1 MFDVLSIYES
11 LFQKRT
17 CRSEKMP
24 HNQQQIKDSKQ
35 VMQKIAIL
43 QHVCEQKRQ
52 VGTVRTR
59 RYGGWWT
66 LVECTTFTESVSSL
80 KTTKALVIQVAYI
93 SNFSCT
99 VNSHVKLCKSDKCNI
114 ILEYNISSY
123 VDMFILWLFNVMVSV
138 IMLVR

>member
-1 MFDVLSIYES
+1 MFDVLLIYES
-11 LFQKRT
+11 LFQKWI
-17 CRSEKMP
+17 CHLQKMP

-35 VMQKIAIL
+35 VTQKIAIL

-80 KTTKALVIQVAYI
+80 KNTKALVI
-93 SNFSCT
+93 
-99 VNSHVKLCKSDKCNI
+99 
-114 ILEYNISSY
+114 
-123 VDMFILWLFNVMVSV
+123 
-138 IMLVR
+138 